1 MTIQDAKVGAKSA
14 QHTCKKLETK
24 KYHMK
29 TYINEINCKYI
40 QLNNYKI
47 DNQTYFC
54 HNRIQYSHSIEKI
67 KIPLK
72 GDMREGFPG

>member
-14 QHTCKKLETK
+14 QHTNK
-24 KYHMK
+24 KYHMN

-47 DNQTYFC
+47 DNQTYFAITEYSIA
-54 HNRIQYSHSIEKI
+54 IQ
-67 KIPLK
+67 LK
-72 GDMREGFPG
+72 R